1 MLKPNASGFRDE
13 DIPVKEYL
21 DFEKP
26 IVELQEK
33 INRLQDLSKTDPSRI
48 KEITK
53 LQKKMSTL
61 QGEIFSNLSP
71 WQIAQV
77 ARHPKRPNT
86 SDYIDMI
93 FEDFIELHG
102 DRLFG
107 DDKSMTAGLAR
118 MEGHSVVIIG
128 HQKGKGVK
136 ERITRNFGMPH
147 PEGYRKAL
155 RVMLLA
161 EKFNKPIITFIDT
174 PGAYPGVG
182 AEERGQS
189 EAIARN
195 LMVMSQLKVPIIS
208 VVIGEGGSGG
218 ALAVSV
224 ADKIIM
230 LEYAIYS
237 VISPEGCAAILWND
251 SAKTEDAAEALKM
264 TSKDLLRLGII
275 ESIIPEPQGGAHHD
289 PEKAASLISKTL
301 CNLLPK
307 LESIPDEERLKLRY
321 QRIRDIGAYTEEK
334 ETP

>member
-1 MLKPNASGFRDE
+1 MLNRRASKPRDE
-13 DIPVKEYL
+13 DIHVNEYL
-21 DFEKP
+21 EFEKP
-26 IVELQEK
+26 IIELQEK
-33 INRLQDLSKTDPSRI
+33 INRLRDLSKTDSSRI
-48 KEITK
+48 KEMRK
-53 LQKKMSTL
+53 LQKKMTTL
-61 QGEIFSNLSP
+61 QGEIFSKLSP
-71 WQIAQV
+71 WQIAQM

-86 SDYIDMI
+86 ADYIDMI

-118 MEGHSVVIIG
+118 LEGHSVVIIG

-155 RVMLLA
+155 RVMQLA

-195 LMVMSQLKVPIIS
+195 LMVMSQLNVPIIS

-218 ALAVSV
+218 ALAISV

-251 SAKTEDAAEALKM
+251 AAKTEDAAEALKM
-264 TSKDLLRLGII
+264 TAKDLLGLGII
-275 ESIIPEPQGGAHHD
+275 ETIIPEPQGGAHRD
-289 PEKAASLISKTL
+289 PEKAASLISKAL

-307 LESIPDEERLKLRY
+307 LDAIPAEERLNQRY
-321 QRIRDIGAYTEEK
+321 QRIRNIGAYTERK
-334 ETP
+334 ETQ